1 MGIEWTDEQKKAI
14 GLRDCNLIVA
24 AAAGSGKTAVLVE
37 RIVQIVE
44 GGIDIDSLLI
54 TTFTEAAA
62 KKMKQEIGDE
72 IKKRLASNPASKHL
86 ARQLVL
92 LSRAD
97 ICTIDSFCMRVV
109 RSNFHKI
116 DIEPDFKIADQNEGE
131 LLLVQAVDEIFGEMY
146 EAENDDF
153 YNLLECYA
161 TQRDDN
167 ALRDALLSLCQFVR
181 SMPDSRAWLRDCAD
195 MYGGI
200 EGIFESKWGALAY
213 ESTKIEL
220 DGCIQ
225 NVRDAYEYACQAEQM
240 NSYAVP
246 LQNDL
251 AALLDIKEA
260 LSGKDFNSVC
270 KKINAF
276 SPAGGGRA
284 KPKTPDE
291 VKQPIAERREY
302 VKKHMTALTEKFYYA
317 SEAEIRAEAEYAAKQ
332 VRALCTLA
340 ELIDERF
347 LEIKKKRGVL
357 DFADV
362 EIMALDILTDTDEDG
377 NKCASEAALNL
388 RDKYYM
394 ILVDEYQDSN
404 ALQEAIFERIS
415 RGNNIFMVG
424 DIKQSIYRFRHTNPL
439 LFKSKKDTYS
449 DSEGINRRVIMSQ
462 NFRSRRDIIEAV
474 NFIMRQ
480 SVSPLV
486 GEIIYDETEELNAGA
501 KNYPEAENAG
511 GAVEVHVL
519 GEAEDGETDGNEE
532 GLLGAAA
539 EADRVARRILQL
551 KRDGFEVF
559 DKKTDGMRKMK
570 YSDIAILMR
579 SPSVDAPIFV
589 DTLSRYGIPVFSD
602 ADGGYFATEQIE
614 LMLSLLSVIDNPMQ
628 DIKLLSVMRSQI
640 GGFRDTELLDI
651 RMCNSKSDIYG
662 AVCAC
667 AKADTPLGKRCGEFL
682 EKIDTWRKKSRH
694 MPVHEL
700 IWYLYDDTGYYDI
713 AAAADESGRSK
724 ANLNLLAEYA
734 RSYEKTSF
742 KGLFS
747 FINYAERIKN
757 ANKDFGSAKTLGE
770 GQDTVRIMSM
780 HKSKGL
786 EFSVV
791 FAVRLAKSFN
801 RMDLSGKL
809 LLHSELGIGVDFID
823 VQNRYKYPT
832 FIKRAVK
839 EKLYYELLSEEIRV
853 LYVALTRAKEKLI
866 ITLAPTN
873 PETKKKK
880 WLSGAQA
887 ASGNPLPVFYTA
899 AASGMADWLM
909 GALLCHEAG
918 REYAQMHISCPES
931 NARFKLYFGNAFEA
945 AVCEGKIPT
954 DTESASETVDYSR
967 VIDDALGYSYSKDG
981 AVSVPTKVSVTEMKR
996 IINNEIDI
1004 SQANLYAQEL
1014 ISTPS
1019 FMNGGK
1025 TFGGADRGNAFH
1037 FVMQKLDLSLPL
1049 DEAGIKQ
1056 QLNLMLTE
1064 QIAKKEQLDAVDIK
1078 KIERF
1083 FATELGKRM
1092 LQSERAVREAPFEIP
1107 IDAAEDLGIS
1117 NAYGESVL
1125 LQGIIDCY
1133 FYEGDGIVL
1142 LDYKT
1147 DSVRSEA
1154 DIAKIKEK
1162 YRLQLTLYEKALEKI
1177 TKMKVKSKY
1186 LYLFSCEAVVQ
1197 C

>member
-1 MGIEWTDEQKKAI
+1 MGINWTDEQRKAI
-14 GLRDCNLIVA
+14 DTRDCNLIVA

-44 GGIDIDSLLI
+44 SGVDIDSLLI

-72 IKKRLASNPASKHL
+72 IKSRLAANPANKHL

-131 LLLVQAVDEIFGEMY
+131 LLLAQAVDEIFGEMY
-146 EAENDDF
+146 ETENDDF

-167 ALRDALLSLCQFVR
+167 ALREAVLSLCRFVR
-181 SMPDSRAWLRDCAD
+181 SMPDSRAWLNSCAD
-195 MYGGI
+195 MYADIGS
-200 EGIFESKWGALAY
+200 IFESKWGALAY
-213 ESTKIEL
+213 ESTEIEL

-225 NVRDAYEYACQAEQM
+225 NARDAYEYACQTEQM

-251 AALLDIKEA
+251 AALLDIKKA
-260 LSGKDFNSVC
+260 LSGKDFDSVC
-270 KKINAF
+270 EKLNTF
-276 SPAGGGRA
+276 SPSSGGRA

-291 VKQPIAERREY
+291 VKQPIAEHREY
-302 VKKHMTALTEKFYYA
+302 IKKHMTSLAEKFYYA
-317 SEAEIRAEAEYAAKQ
+317 SETEIRAESEYASKQ

-340 ELIDERF
+340 ELVDERF

-362 EIMALDILTDTDEDG
+362 EIMALDILTDTDENG
-377 NKCASEAALNL
+377 CKCASEAALSL

-404 ALQEAIFERIS
+404 ELQEAIFNRIS

-449 DSEGINRRVIMSQ
+449 DTVGTNRRVIMSQ
-462 NFRSRRDIIEAV
+462 NFRSRREVIEAV

-480 SVSPLV
+480 NVSPLV
-486 GEIIYDETEELNAGA
+486 GEITYDETEALNAA
-501 KNYPEAENAG
+501 APYPETKNGG
-511 GAVEVHVL
+511 GAVEVHLL
-519 GEAEDGETDGNEE
+519 GGGDDETENVSDS
-532 GLLGAAA
+532 LVGAAA

-559 DKKTDGMRKMK
+559 DKKIGGMRKMK
-570 YSDIAILMR
+570 YRDIAILMR

-651 RMCNSKSDIYG
+651 RMCDSKADIYG

-667 AKADTPLGKRCGEFL
+667 AKTTTPLGKKCGEFL
-682 EKIDTWRKKSRH
+682 AKIDTWREKSRH

-713 AAAADESGRSK
+713 AATADESGRSK

-747 FINYAERIKN
+747 FINYAERIKS

-770 GQDTVRIMSM
+770 GQDVVRIMSM

-786 EFSVV
+786 EFGVV

-809 LLHSELGIGVDFID
+809 LLHSELGVGVDFID

-832 FIKRAVK
+832 FIKRAIK

-887 ASGNPLPVFYTA
+887 AAENSLPIFYTA

-909 GALLCHEAG
+909 GALLRHETG
-918 REYAQMHISCPES
+918 REYAQTHISCPEN
-931 NARFKLYFGNAFEA
+931 NATFKLCLEDDFEKDL
-945 AVCEGKIPT
+945 CENEIQT
-954 DTESASETVDYSR
+954 DAEPSDKTADYSQI
-967 VIDDALGYSYSKDG
+967 IDNALGYTYSNEG
-981 AVSVPTKVSVTEMKR
+981 AVGVPTKVSVTETKR
-996 IINNEIDI
+996 IVNNEIDI

-1014 ISTPS
+1014 ISAPS
-1019 FMNGGK
+1019 FMSESTAFSG
-1025 TFGGADRGNAFH
+1025 TDRGNAFH

-1049 DEAGIKQ
+1049 DEFGIRQ
-1056 QLNLMLTE
+1056 QLDKMLAE

-1083 FATELGKRM
+1083 FATELGKKM
-1092 LQSERAVREAPFEIP
+1092 LQSERVIREAPFEIP
-1107 IDAAEDLGIS
+1107 IDAAEDLGID
-1117 NAYGESVL
+1117 NARGESVL

-1133 FYEGDGIVL
+1133 FYDGDGIIL

-1147 DSVRSEA
+1147 DSVRNEA
-1154 DIAKIKEK
+1154 DIAKMKEK
-1162 YRLQLTLYEKALEKI
+1162 YNLQLTLYEKALEKI